1 MVWLQESGRGSRR
14 GKLKTPWACHT
25 PQILLRVAGFRR
37 FDVRIAMQDLI
48 SKAATL
54 HEALPYIQKFSGAT
68 FVVKYGGSFMDS
80 PDPAVRNGVA
90 RDIVFLEA
98 VEINPV
104 VVHGGGKAI
113 TRAMERSGLRTNF
126 IQGQRVTDAATVA
139 IVDDVLSR
147 EINPEVVAAINSLG
161 GAAKGF
167 AGPDIFT
174 CRKLWLDDK
183 ETAGAKL
190 DIGYVGEVVSVNTA
204 PLLDCIAR
212 GITPVISPTAR
223 GEDGEIY
230 NCNADVAAAQAA
242 IALKAVR
249 LVFMSDVPGL
259 MRDPKDPATL
269 ITHLQIAEVPGLKQ
283 AGIVDKGMIP
293 KVDSAVAAIKAGV
306 EKVSFVD
313 GRVPHSVLL
322 EIFTDA
328 GVGTEVVL

>member
-1 MVWLQESGRGSRR
+1 
-14 GKLKTPWACHT
+14 
-25 PQILLRVAGFRR
+25 
-37 FDVRIAMQDLI
+37 MQDLI

-54 HEALPYIQKFSGAT
+54 LEALPYIQKFSGQN

-113 TRAMERSGLRTNF
+113 TRAMEKAGLAANF
-126 IQGQRVTDAATVA
+126 IQGQRVTDAATVQ

-147 EINPEVVAAINSLG
+147 EINPEVVATINSLG
-161 GAAKGF
+161 GMAKGF
-167 AGPDIFT
+167 AGPDIFR
-174 CRKLWLDDK
+174 CRKMLLDDK
-183 ETAGAKL
+183 EKPGAKI
-190 DIGYVGEVVSVNTA
+190 DVGYVGEVIGVNTA
-204 PLLDCIAR
+204 PLLECIAK

-223 GEDGEIY
+223 GEDGKIY
-230 NCNADVAAAQAA
+230 NCNADVAAAQVA
-242 IALKAVR
+242 IALKAKR

-259 MRDPKDPATL
+259 MRDFKDPSKL
-269 ITHLQIAEVPGLKQ
+269 ITHLQISEVPGLKA

-293 KVDSAVAAIKAGV
+293 KVDSAVAAILAGV
-306 EKVSFVD
+306 EKVSLVD
-313 GRVPHSVLL
+313 GRVPHSVLM
-322 EIFTDA
+322 EIFTDE